1 MLNFLDTVE
10 MKKNLQLLV
19 HHLLHPN
26 LLLLNIDGLMEHQT
40 KPEAQKKNL
49 KFREF

>member
-10 MKKNLQLLV
+10 MKKNLQLLA

-26 LLLLNIDGLMEHQT
+26 LLLLYIDGLMEHQT
-40 KPEAQKKNL
+40 KPEETYEQRRKKN
-49 KFREF
+49 